1 MPDTIGVLIVDDSAI
16 VRRALTDQLGRQQ
29 GITVLGSAPD
39 PYIARDKI
47 AALNPDVVILDIQ
60 LPRMDGLTFLKK
72 LQKYHPV
79 PVIVVSS
86 LTQAGTETALECL
99 ENGAVDVL
107 HKPSEACSLN
117 EMVTRLATIIR
128 EIKTVRVSDRATR
141 HAAAGAGTPVLFGP
155 PISADTLDPHRVV
168 VIGSSTGGTEALREV
183 LSPLPTSIPGIVMAQ
198 HMPAGFTAS
207 FATRLDSLSQIEVRE
222 AVDGDRVLPGLALLA
237 PGDRHVRLV
246 RTSDGYKVRVADG
259 PRVCRHK
266 PSVEVLFRSAADQA
280 GAKALGIIL
289 TGMGDDGADGLVAM
303 RHAGAHTIG
312 QDEDTC
318 VVYGMPRAAFERGGV
333 CSVLPLQEVPAAI
346 VSFARASHK
355 QRAA

>member
-1 MPDTIGVLIVDDSAI
+1 MPDSIGVLIVDDSAI
-16 VRRALTDQLGRQQ
+16 VRRALTDQLSRQQ
-29 GITVLGSAPD
+29 GIAVLGSAPD

-47 AALNPDVVILDIQ
+47 AALNPDVVILDLQ

-86 LTQAGTETALECL
+86 LTQAGTEMALECL
-99 ENGAVDVL
+99 EHGAVDVL

-117 EMVTRLATIIR
+117 EMVTRLANIIR
-128 EIKTVRVSDRATR
+128 EIKTVRVSDRTPQQTSAG
-141 HAAAGAGTPVLFGP
+141 HAALAAPPVSP
-155 PISADTLDPHRVV
+155 DTLDPHRVV

-183 LSPLPTSIPGIVMAQ
+183 LSPLPTSVPGIVMAQ

-207 FATRLDSLSQIEVRE
+207 FANRLDSLCQIEVRE
-222 AVDGDRVLPGLALLA
+222 AVDGDRVTPGLALLA

-303 RHAGAHTIG
+303 REAGAHTIG
-312 QDEDTC
+312 QDEATC

-333 CSVLPLQEVPAAI
+333 CSVLPLTQVPAAI
-346 VSFARASHK
+346 VTFARASHK